1 MIGIIGFGRFGK
13 LTARYLAED
22 FGVFVFNAEFFNFI
36 LRSRMQ
42 TANHGH
48 LIMFLQLIHSFQ

>member
-22 FGVFVFNAEFFNFI
+22 FGVLFLIEAINQ
-36 LRSRMQ
+36 LRSKNAAPATHR
-42 TANHGH
+42 
-48 LIMFLQLIHSFQ
+48 